1 MNRAEAI
8 QHLQAML
15 EAAEQQAGPS
25 IMMEIETSEEGR
37 GTRIRLAGRR
47 GPWGKIVSV
56 KELRGMTGFCVLA
69 QFDCEAVAKF
79 CRESIEMLQA
89 LDDEPTSNP

>member
-1 MNRAEAI
+1 MNRTEAI

-25 IMMEIETSEEGR
+25 IMMEIETGEEGR
-37 GTRIRLAGRR
+37 GTRIRLVGRR
-47 GPWGKIVSV
+47 GPWGRIVSV

-69 QFDCEAVAKF
+69 QFDCEAVARF
-79 CRESIEMLQA
+79 CRESIEMLQG
-89 LDDEPTSNP
+89 ENNG